1 MVFTTWA
8 DVLNQSFQNM
18 FYGLMAYLPNLI
30 VAFIIFIIGWIIGIG
45 IGRVVEQLINSLRL
59 DQAFRAAGA
68 ERVIERAG
76 FKLSSGKFLGALV
89 KWFIIITFLVASLN
103 VLHLDVVN
111 VFLRDVVLS
120 YLPQVIVSVLILLAA
135 AVLAEIVHHVV
146 EGSAKAARLSSAGLL
161 GSVARWSI
169 WIFAILAALHQL
181 QVAPLF
187 VQTLFTGIVIALSLA
202 IGLSFGLG
210 GQQAASRYI
219 EHVRE
224 QIKD

>member
-18 FYGLMAYLPNLI
+18 FYGLMVYLPNLL
-30 VAFIIFIIGWIIGIG
+30 VAIIIFIIGWIIGAG
-45 IGRVVEQLINSLRL
+45 IGRIVAQLVNSLRL
-59 DQAFRAAGA
+59 DQALRAAGA
-68 ERVIERAG
+68 ESVIERAG
-76 FKLSSGKFLGALV
+76 FKLSSGVFLGNLV
-89 KWFIIITFLVASLN
+89 KWFIIIIFLVASLN

-120 YLPQVIVSVLILLAA
+120 YLPQVIVAVLILLAA
-135 AVLAEIVHHVV
+135 AVLAEMMQHIVS
-146 EGSAKAARLSSAGLL
+146 GSAKAARLSSAGLL
-161 GSVARWSI
+161 GAVARWAI
-169 WIFAILAALHQL
+169 WIFAILAALNQL

-202 IGLSFGLG
+202 IGLAFGLG
-210 GQQAASRYI
+210 GQQAATRYI

-224 QIKD
+224 QIKN

>member
-18 FYGLMAYLPNLI
+18 FYGLMVYLPNLL
-30 VAFIIFIIGWIIGIG
+30 VAIIIFIIGWLIGAG
-45 IGRVVEQLINSLRL
+45 IGRVVAQLVNSLRL
-59 DQAFRAAGA
+59 DQALRAAGA

-76 FKLSSGKFLGALV
+76 FKLSSGAFLGDLV
-89 KWFIIITFLVASLN
+89 KWFIIIIFLVASLN

-120 YLPQVIVSVLILLAA
+120 YLPQVIVAVLILLAA
-135 AVLAEIVHHVV
+135 TVLAEMMHHIVS
-146 EGSAKAARLSSAGLL
+146 GSAKAARLSSAGLL
-161 GSVARWSI
+161 GAVARWAI
-169 WIFAILAALHQL
+169 WIFAILAALNQL

-202 IGLSFGLG
+202 IGLAFGLG
-210 GQQAASRYI
+210 GQQAAARYI